1 MMNFCV
7 EKTEDGKVMGCHKTE
22 DDAFAQMRAL
32 YAEKMTIKTSYQ
44 NHQNFPSNKDFYIYL
59 YT

>member
-1 MMNFCV
+1 MPYRVVESNDEFCV

-32 YAEKMTIKTSYQ
+32 YAAEDD
-44 NHQNFPSNKDFYIYL
+44 N
-59 YT
+59 